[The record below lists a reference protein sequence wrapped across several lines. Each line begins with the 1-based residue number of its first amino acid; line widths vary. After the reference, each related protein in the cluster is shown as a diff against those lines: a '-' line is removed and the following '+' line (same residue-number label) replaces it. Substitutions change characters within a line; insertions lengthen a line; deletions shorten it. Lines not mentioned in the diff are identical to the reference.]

1 MLRRGGRGNDGE
13 RSIGETKP
21 GELAVE
27 CIACP
32 QPGVNLPDGWH
43 NAPSSMKFLY
53 ALFLAFDACFR
64 LKRKHISSWNID
76 PSLQDGWAYFVEHKP
91 YMDWVKKME
100 TQKEMS
106 TCTGLAALD
115 HANTKY
121 NEGYADTGKAG
132 GLCARHEIL
141 WKNGM
146 GATQVGEK
154 YANSDFIVAS
164 ILRHIS
170 ILLIIIFSYD
180 IVCQWSKKLINR
192 LKNLPPMVR
201 LNLALRAVKFVIPKL
216 HILGHLISCQAKF
229 SLSFTAG
236 AGQTDAESIERL
248 WSGLGG
254 VSTSIKEM
262 GPGSHQD
269 TLEDHIGYWNWNKVI
284 NMGDL
289 LKKRLT
295 KAVAEYQ
302 RHYDSWVEFTQGQ
315 KKHALK
321 WKVMVDEFEAG
332 VSEFNPYAQN
342 VSGKLAEEVRRAGTE
357 DAAGNDDNEEDLPDL
372 ETSPGEFLYFGLE
385 IEHQQRELRQD
396 ISAGKNPTNKQLT
409 AMLDRRTKL
418 TRKIRRFRA
427 LQLAYMPVALHIIA
441 TLPQTQT
448 QLNVEEVPLYL
459 PSRLSDDQRKS
470 DLCRPCLPEM
480 ELRLRDGQLNQY
492 LNQLRQAL
500 LVKQR
505 MFLYKK
511 RNARNQGPTT
521 RSRDMLARQDKKV
534 QLAATAYQEAWNAKK
549 LLVGGDESLVGWRQL
564 LREHIVCMEDLDEA
578 EQKKVKAM
586 KRKKNEAERRI
597 LNGENPVTSSGPIFL
612 ASKTLGKRYCK
623 RINLLKEKGNVCH

>member
-13 RSIGETKP
+13 RSIAQTKP

-43 NAPSSMKFLY
+43 SAPDSIKFIY

-64 LKRKHISSWNID
+64 LKRKHVSSWNID
-76 PSLQDGWAYFVEHKP
+76 PSLQDGWAYFVEHRP

-100 TQKEMS
+100 NQKEMS

-115 HANTKY
+115 HANSKF

-146 GATQVGEK
+146 GATQVGER

-170 ILLIIIFSYD
+170 MLLIIIFSYD
-180 IVCQWSKKLINR
+180 IACQWSKNLPNR
-192 LKNLPPMVR
+192 LKKLPPMVR
-201 LNLALRAVKFVIPKL
+201 LNLLLRVVKFVIPKL

-229 SLSFTAG
+229 SLSFTLG

-248 WSGLGG
+248 WSGLGT

-289 LKKRLT
+289 LKRRLT
-295 KAVAEYQ
+295 NAVAEYE
-302 RHYDSWVEFTQGQ
+302 RHYDSWVDFTQGQ
-315 KKHALK
+315 RKNALK
-321 WKVMVDEFEAG
+321 WKVMVDKFEAG
-332 VSEFNPYAQN
+332 VSKLNPYEHI
-342 VSGKLAEEVRRAGTE
+342 VSELAEEAQRADIEENTG
-357 DAAGNDDNEEDLPDL
+357 DYDDEEDLPDL

-396 ISAGKNPTNKQLT
+396 IATVKSPTNKQLT
-409 AMLDRRTKL
+409 AMFDRRTKL
-418 TRKIRRFRA
+418 TRKIKRFRV
-427 LQLAYMPVALHIIA
+427 LQLAYMPAALHTIA
-441 TLPQTQT
+441 TLPETHT
-448 QLNVEEVPLYL
+448 QLNAEDVPLYL

-470 DLCRPCLPEM
+470 DLCRPCLPQM

-505 MFLYKK
+505 MFIYKK

-521 RSRDMLARQDKKV
+521 RSRGMLARQEKKI
-534 QLAATAYQEAWNAKK
+534 QLAATSYQEAWNAKK
-549 LLVGGDESLVGWRQL
+549 LLVGGDESLLGWRQL

-578 EQKKVKAM
+578 EKKKVKVM
-586 KRKKNEAERRI
+586 KGKRREAEKRM
-597 LNGENPVTSSGPIFL
+597 LNGETPVVGAREKNRVPSWIWHFSSEGEL
-612 ASKTLGKRYCK
+612 NKDQVLYQGT
-623 RINLLKEKGNVCH
+623 